1 LLEESEMA
9 VLSLSDYPSAP
20 EILEDGKTFF
30 ENALKKARIVSEY
43 TGEMV
48 IADDSGLEVD
58 FLEGRPGIHSARYS
72 GPDADDE
79 KNIQRL
85 LQELK
90 GVPIER
96 RGAAFKCVL
105 VLYNPDGIYE
115 SFEGTLRGEI
125 AVSPAGS
132 EGFGYDPVF
141 IVPEYGRTVAE
152 LSPDIKN
159 KISHRAKAFKKLK
172 KKLAATCQII

>member
-1 LLEESEMA
+1 
-9 VLSLSDYPSAP
+9 
-20 EILEDGKTFF
+20 
-30 ENALKKARIVSEY
+30 LKKARVISEY
-43 TGEMV
+43 TGKMV

-58 FLEGRPGIHSARYS
+58 SLGGRPGIHSARYS
-72 GPDADDE
+72 GSDADDE
-79 KNIQRL
+79 KNIQKL

-90 GVPIER
+90 DVPIEK

-105 VLYNPDGIYE
+105 VLYNPDGTFE

-125 AVSPAGS
+125 AVSPSGS

-141 IVPEYGRTVAE
+141 IVPEYDRTVAE

-159 KISHRAKAFKKLK
+159 TISHRAKAFKKLK
-172 KKLAATCQII
+172 ESLQQHIK